1 MKYKIKYKELS
12 EYLSNLKIE
21 DFDRYGYKDN
31 ATPLIK
37 KGYAMNDI
45 EFFKKD
51 ISKIPKEQIIDYG
64 TPFLVDA
71 IGNDLSVC
79 TLQKRKF
86 KLPTG
91 RLVRMKLRETVIHDC
106 NNNYGTALNGY
117 WIIPSQF
124 IEKLKQNE
132 SKKLSR

>member
-12 EYLSNLKIE
+12 EYLSTLKRE
-21 DFDRYGYKDN
+21 DFDRDGYKDSIN
-31 ATPLIK
+31 PLIK
-37 KGYAMNDI
+37 KGYAMDDI

-64 TPFLVDA
+64 TPFLVYA

-79 TLQKRKF
+79 TLQKREF

-91 RLVRMKLRETVIHDC
+91 RLVRMKLRETVINDC
-106 NNNYGTALNGY
+106 HKNYGTALNGY
-117 WIIPSQF
+117 WIIPIEF
-124 IEKLKQNE
+124 IEKLK
-132 SKKLSR
+132 

>member
-12 EYLSNLKIE
+12 EYLSKLTRE
-21 DFDRYGYKDN
+21 DFDRYGYKDDAN
-31 ATPLIK
+31 PLIK

-64 TPFLVDA
+64 SPFLVDA

-79 TLQKRKF
+79 TLQRRKF

-91 RLVRMKLRETVIHDC
+91 RLVRMKLRETVINDC
-106 NNNYGTALNGY
+106 HKNYGTALNGY
-117 WIIPSQF
+117 WIIPSEF
-124 IEKLKQNE
+124 VEKLK
-132 SKKLSR
+132 

>member
-12 EYLSNLKIE
+12 EYLSKLTRE
-21 DFDRYGYKDN
+21 DFDRYGYKDDSN
-31 ATPLIK
+31 PLIK

-64 TPFLVDA
+64 SPFLVDA

-91 RLVRMKLRETVIHDC
+91 RLVRMKLRETVINDC
-106 NNNYGTALNGY
+106 HKNYGTALNGY
-117 WIIPSQF
+117 WIIPNEF
-124 IEKLKQNE
+124 ITKLK
-132 SKKLSR
+132 